1 MNSTSQRDICIK
13 SLEPVNITLFGEKK
27 KVFLCVISSLRIFR
41 GRENSGFSQVGPKC
55 CSKYPYKADTGG
67 GGSER
72 RQSKKTE
79 ADSYVT
85 ISQRPA
91 ETNSY

>member
-1 MNSTSQRDICIK
+1 MNSTSQKDICIK
-13 SLEPVNITLFGEKK
+13 SLEPVNITLFGKN
-27 KVFLCVISSLRIFR
+27 KVFSCVISSLRVFR
-41 GRENSGFSQVGPKC
+41 GRENSGLSQVGPKC

-79 ADSYVT
+79 AGSYVT

-91 ETNSY
+91 EANSH